1 MPLNDLYFWNTDFL
15 PYLSFQFV
23 TRMGYHGTALAACF
37 DRVLQRRGC
46 ERSSRR
52 HCATRPCSCSR
63 RFAPPSSPWPNS
75 TPLCTYPFPRFWASF
90 TAGAA
95 QGAGDGASDGDDN
108 RGEAAAVRAEAVR
121 EADAASLFQHDEK
134 GRVYG
139 VPKSGALWV
148 GDLFGDG
155 EGQAL
160 GGAEAARRAGGAG
173 A

>member
-1 MPLNDLYFWNTDFL
+1 M
-15 PYLSFQFV
+15 
-23 TRMGYHGTALAACF
+23 
-37 DRVLQRRGC
+37 
-46 ERSSRR
+46 
-52 HCATRPCSCSR
+52 
-63 RFAPPSSPWPNS
+63 
-75 TPLCTYPFPRFWASF
+75 SF

-121 EADAASLFQHDEK
+121 EADAASLFQHDEE

-139 VPKSGALWV
+139 VPKIGVLWV

-160 GGAEAARRAGGAG
+160 GGAEAARRAGVAG